1 MNQRAYQTHARHAVR
16 GDGEIPIYDAVK
28 DLTREELEKT
38 VRHNAAALNFQLNDE
53 HLEVI
58 RCLVDHYK
66 QDCRQRDCL
75 AAHEHMM
82 FLEEAYQS
90 EGGSKYL
97 YVLFD
102 AVPGMR
108 GVLTPIH
115 ALAGLPSLRLD
126 TDEGFGTAF

>member
-1 MNQRAYQTHARHAVR
+1 MNQAQNTMML
-16 GDGEIPIYDAVK
+16 DGEIPMYDAVK
-28 DLTREELEKT
+28 GLTPEELNRT
-38 VRHNAAALNFQLNDE
+38 VKANAASYNFDVTEE

-66 QDCRQRDCL
+66 RDCKQRDCL

-97 YVLFD
+97 YMLFD
-102 AVPGMR
+102 GLPGMR
-108 GVLTPIH
+108 GVLMPIH
-115 ALAGLPSLRLD
+115 ALAGLPALQLEVD
-126 TDEGFGTAF
+126 KGFGTAF